1 MSPLLGWS
9 MDGAALGDLS
19 SCCTTLRVKNSFCCA
34 AGSPLVALHSWC
46 LFCCTAMA
54 GVCSSSLTA
63 VPTLIWGRSSCIHF
77 WCFKIQSANGGRA
90 TAAVLV
96 REKGMAGVLCDLPQW
111 QRAPAIVTRAMFSSV
126 PGWCRTRK
134 ILKLSFLVTRVVFGI
149 VSRSSGLR
157 KKAGNCIGLL
167 FLCYFF
173 AFVLFGVFLVLV
185 LTSALASAS
194 ASFFGLFLFLK
205 SFNWSD
211 QKAPYLFCFTGF
223 LAVMC
228 F

>member
-1 MSPLLGWS
+1 MSREILKISKYGMSPLHGWS

-46 LFCCTAMA
+46 LFCCTVMA

-63 VPTLIWGRSSCIHF
+63 VPTLIWGRSSCIHS

-90 TAAVLV
+90 MAAVLV

-111 QRAPAIVTRAMFSSV
+111 QRAPSIVTRAMFSSV

-134 ILKLSFLVTRVVFGI
+134 ILKLSFLVT
-149 VSRSSGLR
+149 
-157 KKAGNCIGLL
+157 
-167 FLCYFF
+167 
-173 AFVLFGVFLVLV
+173 
-185 LTSALASAS
+185 
-194 ASFFGLFLFLK
+194 
-205 SFNWSD
+205 
-211 QKAPYLFCFTGF
+211 
-223 LAVMC
+223 
-228 F
+228 

>member
-63 VPTLIWGRSSCIHF
+63 VPTLIWGRSSCIHS

-134 ILKLSFLVTRVVFGI
+134 ILKLSFLVTQVVFGI

>member
-34 AGSPLVALHSWC
+34 AGSPLLALHSWC

-63 VPTLIWGRSSCIHF
+63 VPTLIWGRSSCIHS

-90 TAAVLV
+90 MAAVLV